1 MDQPSRWQAGKNKIK
16 QRKIVSPLNSLEEMA
31 PNNKGS
37 KTSLNGVICAH
48 TPMYC
53 QPWTPWIQGCAC
65 TSTDKAEQW
74 AHCSREANDSSHR
87 SYKQDL
93 LRQTQ
98 TQAVPL
104 VWVTVFIID
113 PQNNRTLQAHFS
125 SYQGVKN
132 WSREL
137 SPWINKFSNLPRLFK
152 QFLSA
157 INKFYN
163 GSCKAHSLSPTHTQ
177 CKYSLTLVFR
187 TLESIKSPNHRT
199 QST

>member
-1 MDQPSRWQAGKNKIK
+1 MCTYSHGLSAVDSMDTGLCIHTHRQGRAVSTLQP
-16 QRKIVSPLNSLEEMA
+16 
-31 PNNKGS
+31 GS
-37 KTSLNGVICAH
+37 H
-48 TPMYC
+48 
-53 QPWTPWIQGCAC
+53 
-65 TSTDKAEQW
+65 
-74 AHCSREANDSSHR
+74 DSSHR

-125 SYQGVKN
+125 SYRGVKN

-152 QFLSA
+152 QLLSA